1 MTSFSAVNDWQK
13 AADWIRQTYGL
24 VIYAANGFSMSEN
37 LAILRPSGW
46 FSENFADFIQ
56 KYGFQTPLQG
66 LNYPFPSPASLMRF
80 IPGCSKAFTTR
91 SQSLRFCLRFDKLHR
106 IGQTIS

>member
-1 MTSFSAVNDWQK
+1 
-13 AADWIRQTYGL
+13 
-24 VIYAANGFSMSEN
+24 MSEN

-80 IPGCSKAFTTR
+80 IPGWLKGIHYEKPVSPILPTLRQITTESAR
-91 SQSLRFCLRFDKLHR
+91 LYPDHKRGRPLCAGR
-106 IGQTIS
+106 IS